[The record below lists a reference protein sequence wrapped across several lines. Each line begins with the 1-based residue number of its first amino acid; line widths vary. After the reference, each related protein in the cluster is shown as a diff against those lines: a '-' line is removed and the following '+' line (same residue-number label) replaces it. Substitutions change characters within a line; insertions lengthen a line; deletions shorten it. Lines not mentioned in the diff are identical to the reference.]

1 MKKEDPSLIPLLTTD
16 GLEGMSIYFTKHSED
31 QEIFI
36 PFKYAPIQSRKNSL
50 EKTMNTS
57 FLKKVFSVYRFYR
70 DYKKFLSMLSTIVET
85 FQNEFLKDNK
95 KKIATMNEAV
105 KQCINTKNFKSLENF
120 KRLPWTKDILM
131 KLKEF
136 AIELLNYSPFSK
148 DGAPRPIMR
157 EGKSEGGSDRKY
169 SSKMDLSV

>member
-1 MKKEDPSLIPLLTTD
+1 MRKSFKYITDQMKKEDPSLIPLLTTD

-36 PFKYAPIQSRKNSL
+36 PFKKNSL

-70 DYKKFLSMLSTIVET
+70 DYKKFLKT

-148 DGAPRPIMR
+148 DGAPRPMLR
-157 EGKSEGGSDRKY
+157 EGKSEGGSERKY

>member
-1 MKKEDPSLIPLLTTD
+1 
-16 GLEGMSIYFTKHSED
+16 
-31 QEIFI
+31 
-36 PFKYAPIQSRKNSL
+36 
-50 EKTMNTS
+50 MNTS

-70 DYKKFLSMLSTIVET
+70 DYKKFLSMFAAIVET

-148 DGAPRPIMR
+148 DGAPRPMLR
-157 EGKSEGGSDRKY
+157 EGKSEGGSERKY